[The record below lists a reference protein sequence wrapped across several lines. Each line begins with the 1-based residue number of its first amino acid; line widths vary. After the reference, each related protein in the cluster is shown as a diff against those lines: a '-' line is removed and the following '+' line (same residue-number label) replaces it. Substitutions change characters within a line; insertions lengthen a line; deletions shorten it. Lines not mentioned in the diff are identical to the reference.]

1 MTEIDRALTNRR
13 LLGAGLGDIGTWRTW
28 LVVLKAA
35 FGQPLDEDELEV
47 FHAVAGERAPPEHR
61 VRELWAI
68 AGRRSGKSRIAAA
81 VAIFLA
87 LFQKHRLVPG
97 EKGMCLVLAASIDQ
111 AKTVFGYVKG

>member
-13 LLGAGLGDIGTWRTW
+13 LLGAGVGDIGTWRTW

-61 VRELWAI
+61 VR
-68 AGRRSGKSRIAAA
+68 
-81 VAIFLA
+81 
-87 LFQKHRLVPG
+87 
-97 EKGMCLVLAASIDQ
+97 ASIGSNQSSKRYTAVSATGCEESDFVVMLFM
-111 AKTVFGYVKG
+111 AWSPSHSNAA